1 MRIHHLNCMTFR
13 LGVSSVTH
21 CLLVEMADGLV
32 LVDAGLGLGD
42 YERPTRRMRAF
53 LALNRVPR
61 NPEETAIRQVVSLG
75 YAPEDV
81 QHIVLTHLHLDH
93 SGGLPD
99 FPWATVHLLAA
110 EYQAATQRRQKAF
123 LNWFGYDGVHWAH
136 GPRWVRYELGGEEW
150 FGLPCAEVQGIASPR
165 LVLVPL
171 IGHTPGHC
179 GVAVEVEGGW
189 IMHCGDAYVR
199 DMQVDAQNLLSAFP
213 SWARAFEG
221 SLFPVGA
228 IQKLRA
234 LKRDQGRRIKMFAA
248 HDPIAFAEMKATA

>member
-1 MRIHHLNCMTFR
+1 MRVHHLNCMTFR
-13 LGVSSVTH
+13 LGVASITH
-21 CLLVEMADGLV
+21 CLLIETTDGLL

-42 YERPTRRMRAF
+42 YEQPTRKMRAF

-75 YAPEDV
+75 YSPEDV

-99 FPWATVHLLAA
+99 FPWARVHVFAA
-110 EYQAATQRRQKAF
+110 EHQAATQRRQKGL
-123 LNWFGYDGVHWAH
+123 LNWFGYDTIHWAH

-150 FGLPCAEVQGIASPR
+150 FGLPCAEVQGIESAR

-179 GVAVEVEGGW
+179 GLAVEVEGGW
-189 IMHCGDAYVR
+189 LLHCGDAYVR
-199 DMQVDAQNLLSAFP
+199 DMQIDAENPRSVFP
-213 SWARAFEG
+213 EWAGVFER
-221 SLFPVGA
+221 SLFPDSA
-228 IQKLRA
+228 IQKLRV
-234 LKRDQGRRIKMFAA
+234 LKREVGQGAKMFSA